1 MKKLVIVVS
10 DELER
15 GTSANVIGL
24 LGISVG
30 HHVRDIVGADVW
42 DSAGLVHPGMSAIG
56 LPVLAAATKVVDAAY
71 RDAVARADLAV
82 FDITDSAVASRDYD
96 TYTARLQDPLDGW
109 QVLGFAAY
117 GERRSIDRVTG
128 PLALLR

>member
-15 GTSANVIGL
+15 GTSANVVGL

-30 HHVRDIVGADVW
+30 HHVREIVGPDVR
-42 DSAGLVHPGMSAIG
+42 DSGGLAHPGMSMIG
-56 LPVLAAATKVVDAAY
+56 LPVLAAGTKAVDAAY
-71 RDAVARADLAV
+71 RDAVTQADLAV
-82 FDITDSAVASRDYD
+82 FDITDTAVASRDYGS
-96 TYTARLQDPLDGW
+96 YTARLQDPSNGW

-128 PLALLR
+128 QLALLR

>member
-1 MKKLVIVVS
+1 MKKLVMVVS

-30 HHVRDIVGADVW
+30 HHVRDIVGADVP
-42 DSAGLVHPGMSAIG
+42 DSGGLVHPGMSAIG
-56 LPVLAAATKVVDAAY
+56 LPVLSAGPKVVDA
-71 RDAVARADLAV
+71 
-82 FDITDSAVASRDYD
+82 FDIPDSAVGSRDYD
-96 TYTARLQDPLDGW
+96 TYTARLQDPSNGW

-128 PLALLR
+128 QLALLR

>member
-1 MKKLVIVVS
+1 
-10 DELER
+10 
-15 GTSANVIGL
+15 
-24 LGISVG
+24 
-30 HHVRDIVGADVW
+30 
-42 DSAGLVHPGMSAIG
+42 
-56 LPVLAAATKVVDAAY
+56 VLAAGTKVVDAAY

-128 PLALLR
+128 QLALLR